1 MIFFVQDNMAKAIF
15 PGSFD
20 PPTYGHL
27 NIIERMKNIFDEI
40 DLVIA
45 YNKAKKSM
53 FTPEERLAMLK
64 ELTSGYGNVSVH
76 LWDKLIVDYAKQSG
90 ASVLLRGIRNS
101 TDFAYEFDL
110 SLMNHNLSSD
120 VETLFIPTEPKYVII
135 KSSSIK
141 ELASFGGDISEM
153 VPPLVEKAV
162 RNKIQSDN

>member
-1 MIFFVQDNMAKAIF
+1 MAKAIF

-27 NIIERMKNIFDEI
+27 NIIERVRNIFEEI
-40 DLVIA
+40 DVVIA

-53 FTPEERLAMLK
+53 FTPEERLSMLT
-64 ELTSGYGNVSVH
+64 ELTSPYENVSVH
-76 LWDKLIVDYAKQSG
+76 LWDKLIVDYARNSG
-90 ASVLLRGIRNS
+90 ANVLLRGIRNS

-110 SLMNHNLSSD
+110 SLMNHNLASQI
-120 VETLFIPTEPKYVII
+120 ETLFIPTEPRFVII

-162 RNKIQSDN
+162 LDKIRSDN